1 MNCVLIF
8 TTEELKAHPITK
20 LLFTEN
26 SYPEASV
33 ETPRTKHQDQTT
45 VSKILREIQQMIFF
59 FLNNIL
65 FFKPALNVQPPLH
78 SYSTDIKLFVNFIG
92 GKPERGKTSAL
103 WATLTS
109 ISQEIVETPVKHA
122 E

>member
-33 ETPRTKHQDQTT
+33 ETPRTKHQEQTT
-45 VSKILREIQQMIFF
+45 VSKILRESQQIIIIIIIFKQHT
-59 FLNNIL
+59 IL
-65 FFKPALNVQPPLH
+65 
-78 SYSTDIKLFVNFIG
+78 
-92 GKPERGKTSAL
+92 
-103 WATLTS
+103 
-109 ISQEIVETPVKHA
+109 
-122 E
+122 

>member
-1 MNCVLIF
+1 M
-8 TTEELKAHPITK
+8 
-20 LLFTEN
+20 
-26 SYPEASV
+26 
-33 ETPRTKHQDQTT
+33 
-45 VSKILREIQQMIFF
+45 
-59 FLNNIL
+59 L
-65 FFKPALNVQPPLH
+65 FFKPVLNVQPPLH

-92 GKPERGKTSAL
+92 GKPERVKTSAL